1 MNATASLSAG
11 HRDAAVLAQNPLA
24 KNIDVP
30 SASAPSA
37 APLPVAFRNL
47 IHFLLQP
54 DPPVQT
60 PVQAPIEIHDAA
72 PGAQPESNG
81 TSSPPA
87 AGSTP
92 SGLALTA
99 SPAQIAD
106 ALVRSMLGTR
116 PTMEAR
122 SIPGTSSAGAHAG
135 PGAATGGE
143 AGGGAGVGAGAGTG
157 KKITDSMARK
167 RPGRDSTDQ
176 VGRAMQPLPPN
187 PVANLGALSTG
198 DAVNES
204 NPGPANPGAA
214 AGPLS
219 PSLVTGAAADFS
231 GAAPS
236 TGHST
241 LHAGTAFEAR
251 LTPKTATPDA
261 APAPAGSM
269 SPVPEGPPGS
279 AAGRDFNQRSGPKSG
294 DGDAPA
300 SAPPGNSDSGNSFMS
315 HAVAIMPVAAAPAAS
330 ASGGATAGGAAADAQ
345 PPVQPALSE
354 PSVSPAPAHVREM
367 TVRIAAPDAAPVDV
381 QVNQRQGQVFVAVR
395 TADPSLQTSLRQD
408 LSQLV
413 TSLDRAGFRTETFV
427 PHVSSQ
433 PTVVSAA
440 ETSLGN
446 ATPDSSHDSGRDSR
460 QDSSRQPPNQQQ
472 HQQRQREQMHHR
484 WLDQMED

>member
-1 MNATASLSAG
+1 
-11 HRDAAVLAQNPLA
+11 
-24 KNIDVP
+24 
-30 SASAPSA
+30 
-37 APLPVAFRNL
+37 
-47 IHFLLQP
+47 
-54 DPPVQT
+54 
-60 PVQAPIEIHDAA
+60 
-72 PGAQPESNG
+72 
-81 TSSPPA
+81 
-87 AGSTP
+87 
-92 SGLALTA
+92 
-99 SPAQIAD
+99 
-106 ALVRSMLGTR
+106 
-116 PTMEAR
+116 
-122 SIPGTSSAGAHAG
+122 
-135 PGAATGGE
+135 
-143 AGGGAGVGAGAGTG
+143 
-157 KKITDSMARK
+157 
-167 RPGRDSTDQ
+167 
-176 VGRAMQPLPPN
+176 
-187 PVANLGALSTG
+187 
-198 DAVNES
+198 
-204 NPGPANPGAA
+204 
-214 AGPLS
+214 
-219 PSLVTGAAADFS
+219 
-231 GAAPS
+231 
-236 TGHST
+236 
-241 LHAGTAFEAR
+241 
-251 LTPKTATPDA
+251 
-261 APAPAGSM
+261 
-269 SPVPEGPPGS
+269 
-279 AAGRDFNQRSGPKSG
+279 
-294 DGDAPA
+294 
-300 SAPPGNSDSGNSFMS
+300 MS